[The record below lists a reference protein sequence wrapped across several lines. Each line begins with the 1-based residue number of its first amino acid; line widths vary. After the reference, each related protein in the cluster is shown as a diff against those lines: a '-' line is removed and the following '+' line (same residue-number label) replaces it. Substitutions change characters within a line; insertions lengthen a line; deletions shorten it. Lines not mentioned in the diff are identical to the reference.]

1 MKIFI
6 VLVNS
11 DEKRLLTRTMTK
23 ENARDAY
30 LAIRLEEWTSDK
42 IIQRSS
48 EVKIPVCV
56 VVRTFHKNE
65 TENAKLF

>member
-1 MKIFI
+1 MNIFI

-11 DEKRLLTRTMTK
+11 DDKRLLTRTKTK
-23 ENARDAY
+23 EIARDAS
-30 LAIRLEEWTSDK
+30 LAICLEEWTPDK

-56 VVRTFHKNE
+56 VVRTFHKNKA
-65 TENAKLF
+65 ENAKLF

>member
-1 MKIFI
+1 
-6 VLVNS
+6 
-11 DEKRLLTRTMTK
+11 MTK

-42 IIQRSS
+42 IIERSS